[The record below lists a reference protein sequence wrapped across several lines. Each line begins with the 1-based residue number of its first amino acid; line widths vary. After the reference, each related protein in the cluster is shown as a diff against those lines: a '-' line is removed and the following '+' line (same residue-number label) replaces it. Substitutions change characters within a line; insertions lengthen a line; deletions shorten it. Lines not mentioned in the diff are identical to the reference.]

1 MKLSILP
8 LILLS
13 VLLNSGA
20 QLSLKAG
27 VGRAGAFHFAW
38 SNIVPFCMQLA
49 SNPWILLSLACYVV
63 SIVVWIFVLARIP
76 VSIAY
81 PLISLGYVVNAVA
94 AHYLLGEDI
103 TFLRIAGIMII
114 LLGVVLVAK
123 S

>member
-1 MKLSILP
+1 MKPSVLP

-27 VGRAGAFHFAW
+27 VGRVGSLHFAW
-38 SNIVPFCMQLA
+38 SNLFPLCMQLA
-49 SNPWILLSLACYVV
+49 ANPWVLISLACYVV

-76 VSIAY
+76 VSVAY
-81 PLISLGYVVNAVA
+81 PLISLGYVVNAIA
-94 AHYLLGEDI
+94 AYYLLGEEI
-103 TFLRIAGIMII
+103 TFLRIAGIVVI
-114 LLGVVLVAK
+114 LLGVVMVAK